1 MVGKSMKKAKIA
13 VLIGTR
19 PGIIK
24 MSPIIHELKRQNV
37 DHLVIHSGQHYSL
50 SMDSK
55 IIQDVNLCKPEYQVV
70 RPENCVSH
78 AQQTAYM
85 LTGIEEI
92 LLKEKPGI
100 ILVCGD
106 ANTNLAGGLAA
117 RKLDIMVGHV
127 ESGLRSKDWQMPEE
141 HNRVILDHIS
151 ELLFA
156 PTEECVTN
164 LRRESVRGEIYL
176 TGNTIVDAL
185 IEGIRI
191 AKQKSRILE
200 ELGIEKE
207 KYILLTSHREENVD
221 NPERLKGILEGIKL
235 VLAELNMPIIFPIHP
250 RTERRIRELGLINYL
265 DDASKMGLRVI
276 KPVGYLDF
284 LILLQAACVVFTDS
298 GGIQE
303 EACILNQSTVTLRNN
318 TERPETIK
326 AGTNVLAGTEPSTIL
341 KKTLHMLSKGKIKC
355 DNPFGDGKAAKRIVE
370 ISTNALHHGVKL
382 KTI

>member
-1 MVGKSMKKAKIA
+1 
-13 VLIGTR
+13 
-19 PGIIK
+19 
-24 MSPIIHELKRQNV
+24 
-37 DHLVIHSGQHYSL
+37 
-50 SMDSK
+50 
-55 IIQDVNLCKPEYQVV
+55 
-70 RPENCVSH
+70 
-78 AQQTAYM
+78 M

-92 LLKEKPGI
+92 LLEEKPGI

-127 ESGLRSKDWQMPEE
+127 ESGLRSEDWQMPEE

-156 PTEECVTN
+156 PTKECVAN
-164 LRRESVRGEIYL
+164 LERESVRGEIHL

-185 IEGIRI
+185 IEGIKI

-200 ELGIEKE
+200 DLRLEKE

-221 NPERLKGILEGIKL
+221 NPKRLRGILEGIKL

-250 RTERRIRELGLINYL
+250 RTERRIRELGLVKYL
-265 DDASKMGLRVI
+265 DDASKMGLQVI
-276 KPVGYLDF
+276 EPVGYLDF
-284 LILLQAACVVFTDS
+284 LVLLYAACGVLTDS

-303 EACILNQSTVTLRNN
+303 EACILNKSTITLRNN

-326 AGTNVLAGTEPSTIL
+326 AGTNVLAGTEPSAIL
-341 KKTLHMLSKGKIKC
+341 KKTKYILSKGKISC
-355 DNPFGDGKAAKRIVE
+355 DNPFGDGNAAKRIVE